1 MSVERRI
8 SDIAAVIFHH
18 NYFLDQITHFNCT
31 WTREVNLAP
40 IGFQWQ
46 SVQYL
51 YTNQIPKMNND
62 LKYFLPQLYPWFHV
76 YLFRDRYYSVCHSVW
91 SGVIYVTG
99 VPESY
104 FRDGSSGSLQ
114 HRIFSDIF
122 GQFCC
127 IIRIISLLCNL
138 CGKVYQLIFN
148 ILVYKWIL
156 DYTLFIL
163 CIEGSE

>member
-1 MSVERRI
+1 MIVERKI
-8 SDIAAVIFHH
+8 IDIAAVIFHH

-46 SVQYL
+46 SVRYL

-114 HRIFSDIF
+114 HRILVTYSDSFAVSYELFPYSVICVARF
-122 GQFCC
+122 
-127 IIRIISLLCNL
+127 ISLYSISWYTS
-138 CGKVYQLIFN
+138 GSLITR
-148 ILVYKWIL
+148 Y
-156 DYTLFIL
+156 LF
-163 CIEGSE
+163 CP